1 VLLTQHIREQSQY
14 IVKILNTLSL
24 THTLSH
30 SISLPLY
37 HTHSLSGSVELTHT
51 RAITA
56 HRGDTQHTYTLSR
69 THTLSLSL
77 SLSTTLLHTQGLFN
91 QHILEQ
97 SQHIVEILNTH
108 THTFSLSLPLPLPL
122 SLSLSGFIQSAHTRT
137 ITAHCGVIQHTHTHT
152 HTQYSLTLSPSPPLS
167 LSHRG
172 YSISTYSSNHSTW

>member
-1 VLLTQHIREQSQY
+1 MLLTQHIREQSQY

-56 HRGDTQHTYTLSR
+56 HRGDTQHTHTLSR

-97 SQHIVEILNTH
+97 SQHVVEMLNGEPSHPKHVSTTPQRLAEPVVGEQLLELH
-108 THTFSLSLPLPLPL
+108 AIDHVLSSRPLEVLYVCVCVCVCVCARARPRMFVCLCL
-122 SLSLSGFIQSAHTRT
+122 YVS
-137 ITAHCGVIQHTHTHT
+137 V
-152 HTQYSLTLSPSPPLS
+152 
-167 LSHRG
+167 
-172 YSISTYSSNHSTW
+172 